1 MDNPTAKP
9 ATDLRDRIAAVLA
22 AHEPCTDYES
32 STGECIEC
40 DLNPRWPDATVTGP
54 TAGWM
59 QHAAHVADAVIAA
72 LGLTKIEMLA
82 RSWHANYDAI
92 PANDPR
98 DPTDADIAYDDAG
111 FQILHALGLEAN
123 D

>member
-1 MDNPTAKP
+1 M
-9 ATDLRDRIAAVLA
+9 TDTLRDRIAAA
-22 AHEPCTDYES
+22 IQQCHD
-32 STGECIEC
+32 
-40 DLNPRWPDATVTGP
+40 DAEGGA
-54 TAGWM
+54 TATEL
-59 QHAAHVADAVIAA
+59 ADAVIAE

-82 RSWHANYDAI
+82 RSWRANYDAI

-98 DPTDADIAYDDAG
+98 NPTDADIAYDDAG